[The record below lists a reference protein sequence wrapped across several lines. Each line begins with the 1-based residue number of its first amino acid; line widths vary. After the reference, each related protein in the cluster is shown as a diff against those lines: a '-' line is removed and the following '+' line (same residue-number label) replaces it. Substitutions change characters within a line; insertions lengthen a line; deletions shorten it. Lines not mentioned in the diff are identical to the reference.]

1 MKKIFLI
8 LLMLFIFPKVSY
20 AYDVN
25 TKGMSND
32 IASLIKSLEKNWPS
46 GLDEGRLEVIR
57 QAGLM
62 INKGTTYGG
71 HTGICYTNTP
81 PELDCSAYV
90 SLAFHRAGVT
100 EVGCDWFTGSYNS
113 SSSFETINQS
123 DLRPGDIGLNNSTQ
137 STDNHVGIY
146 VGKRNGNNIWFH
158 SSSYN
163 GVSGP
168 QVREGNGNFAVF
180 RRYKKWNE
188 IHVSSSAS
196 ESNTGIGGEL
206 GGRLDDPYMNFSLNT
221 SNDFTCENIFYTMT
235 NGTKQEKTLKKI
247 LDWLF
252 NMIIILA
259 PVIAIALTIID
270 YVKIITNNSS
280 DGFKKAN
287 IKMIKRMAIAI
298 LIVFLPF
305 LLQTLFNIFGLYDL
319 SNCGIS

>member
-1 MKKIFLI
+1 MMKKICLLLLI
-8 LLMLFIFPKVSY
+8 LFIFPKIIL
-20 AYDVN
+20 AYDID
-25 TKGMSND
+25 TEGMDSN
-32 IASLIKSLEKNWPS
+32 IASLLKQLELDWPS
-46 GLDEGRLEVIR
+46 GMDEGRLEVIR

-62 INKGTTYGG
+62 INKGTKYGG

-100 EVGCDWFTGSYNS
+100 EVGCEWFTGSYNS
-113 SSSFETINQS
+113 SSSFESINQS

-146 VGKRNGNNIWFH
+146 IGKKNGINIWFH
-158 SSSYN
+158 SSNYN

-180 RRYKKWNE
+180 KRYRKWNE
-188 IHVSSSAS
+188 VHVNSSS
-196 ESNTGIGGEL
+196 NDGIGGEL
-206 GGRLDDPYMNFSLNT
+206 GGRLDDPYMDMSL
-221 SNDFTCENIFYTMT
+221 SSSEQFTCENIFYIVGSD
-235 NGTKQEKTLKKI
+235 GTKSEKTLKVI

-252 NMIIILA
+252 NIIVIAA
-259 PVIAIALTIID
+259 PVIAIVLTIID
-270 YVKIITNNSS
+270 YIKIITNNSS
-280 DGFKKAN
+280 DGLKKAN
-287 IKMIKRMAIAI
+287 LRMIKRMAIAI

-305 LLQTLFNIFGLYDL
+305 LIQFLFNIFGLYDL